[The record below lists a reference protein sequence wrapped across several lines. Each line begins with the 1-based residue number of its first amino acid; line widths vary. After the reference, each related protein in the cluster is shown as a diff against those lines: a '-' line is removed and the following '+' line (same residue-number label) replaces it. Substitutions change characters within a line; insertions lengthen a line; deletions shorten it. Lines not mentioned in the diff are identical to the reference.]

1 MTASD
6 SELKRLRKS
15 ARDAKK
21 RVRALKDELKSARKS
36 ARKARKQLRKA
47 SAVQQRARRS
57 SRTARTAVSA
67 RSKPKPAASSAKKP
81 AKTATAW
88 KKRRIRNTK
97 GVMKAA
103 ALEPASSATDAN
115 ANAGASSLGSV
126 EALIPN
132 VRSGIE

>member
-57 SRTARTAVSA
+57 SRTARTA
-67 RSKPKPAASSAKKP
+67 SSAKKP
-81 AKTATAW
+81 AKTAIAW

-115 ANAGASSLGSV
+115 ANANARAGASSLGSV
-126 EALIPN
+126 EALTPN